1 LPDLPSPKTA
11 ITWFRE
17 RRIRRKLAAWC
28 IGAAV
33 ILIGAGIAAPRI
45 SRVIKG
51 WQARRLTNQAF
62 ALIDQHNWREAAK
75 KIQGAFQLRN
85 TEPEVWRAYARFL
98 SRTGQASLALEWWQ
112 KTAQSR
118 ALSID
123 DQRDYAAAA
132 LNARELGIA
141 AEQVALLLSQPAG
154 PAAQDLLLAAQL
166 ATIRGY
172 MATARQFAERILT
185 NTRSNSD
192 EKLGANLVIL
202 STSTPD
208 MESYKQAAQR
218 LLEIARN
225 ESDPASP
232 QALTVLG
239 RQGNPRRLTT
249 PATETLA
256 IPAPDVADNTIP
268 LTEIADRLD
277 HNPNSRPYHHM
288 LALEMRA
295 RANPARQDELVVKAM
310 HSYGQGDDE
319 TLQALGAWLYL
330 RKRFESM
337 LKILPLERAA
347 QRRELLMEHIDAL
360 AELHRFSELKEI
372 LLREHPVLE
381 PSFQHMYLAVV
392 QAKLSEPT
400 SSENEWARALD
411 SAETPRTLIGLA
423 DYAERMQAF
432 EIADAAYARLIKKQP
447 ALKSAYASRLKLAQV
462 RGQTSQAHDLAVEI
476 LRIWPED
483 DATRVREIYLRLL
496 VEQSAAQASAAEKE
510 AALFLARN
518 PWDGVARSAVALAQ
532 LKQERFAA
540 ALTTLTE
547 FNSQVPSSA
556 ISLPVLAAALAANG
570 WKDKALEEVQKLAT
584 VKLLPEERALIAPLL
599 RNGDH

>member
-1 LPDLPSPKTA
+1 M
-11 ITWFRE
+11 
-17 RRIRRKLAAWC
+17 AWC
-28 IGAAV
+28 VGAAV
-33 ILIGAGIAAPRI
+33 ILIGAGIAAPRT
-45 SRVIKG
+45 SRAIKG
-51 WQARRLTNQAF
+51 WQARRLTNQSL

-98 SRTGQASLALEWWQ
+98 SRTGQANLALEWWQ

-118 ALSID
+118 ALSIE
-123 DQRDYAAAA
+123 DQRDYAATA

-141 AEQVALLLSQPAG
+141 AERVALLLSQPAG
-154 PAAQDLLLAAQL
+154 PAPQDLLLAALL

-172 MATARQFAERILT
+172 TATAREFAERILA
-185 NTRSNSD
+185 NTRSNSQ

-208 MESYKQAAQR
+208 MESYKQAVQR

-239 RQGNPRRLTT
+239 RQGNPPRPTT
-249 PATETLA
+249 TATEPLA
-256 IPAPDVADNTIP
+256 IPAPDVAGNTIP

-295 RANPARQDELVVKAM
+295 RANPARENELVIKAV

-319 TLQALGAWLYL
+319 TLLALAAWLYT
-330 RKRFESM
+330 RKHFESM
-337 LKILPLERAA
+337 LQILPLERTV
-347 QRRELLMEHIDAL
+347 QHRELLMERIDAL
-360 AELHRFSELKEI
+360 AALNRFPEIKEI
-372 LLREHPVLE
+372 LLAEHPVIE
-381 PSFQHMYLAVV
+381 PAFQHMYLA
-392 QAKLSEPT
+392 AIREKLGEST
-400 SSENEWARALD
+400 SSANEWTRALD
-411 SAETPRTLIGLA
+411 AADSPRTLMGLA
-423 DYAERMQAF
+423 DYAEKRNVLD
-432 EIADAAYARLIKKQP
+432 IADAAYARLIKKQP

-462 RGQTSQAHDLAVEI
+462 RGQTAQAHDLALEI

-496 VEQSAAQASAAEKE
+496 LDQSAAQVEAAEKE
-510 AALFLARN
+510 AAPFLARN

-532 LKQERFAA
+532 LRQERFAA
-540 ALTTLTE
+540 ALTTLTD
-547 FNSQVPSSA
+547 FTSQVPSSA
-556 ISLPVLAAALAANG
+556 ISLPVYTAALAANG
-570 WKDKALEEVQKLAT
+570 WKDKARDEAQKLAT